1 MKAYVIFFILLKVAI
16 MIQVI
21 LILTN
26 KQTTDSR
33 VYIITEI
40 VFKTSLFL
48 FIEYFLFHYEI
59 SGLEFE
65 DKLIISF
72 AGGLLFYDAWIHDFP
87 QLIQSLKK
95 HGNIPE
101 SFHMLWF

>member
-1 MKAYVIFFILLKVAI
+1 MKPHVIFFLILKAAI
-16 MIQVI
+16 MIQFV

-48 FIEYFLFHYEI
+48 FMEYFLFHFNIE
-59 SGLEFE
+59 GLAFE
-65 DKLIISF
+65 DKMIISF

-87 QLIQSLKK
+87 QLIKSLKK
-95 HGNIPE
+95 HKNIPE